1 MMPGNAFT
9 ASDKAVTTK
18 LKPQQPEAQQVVMY
32 QNKSIRPSCCI
43 FPFALSYSH
52 TDLKLH
58 AFLTV
63 EMTG

>member
-1 MMPGNAFT
+1 MMPANAFT
-9 ASDKAVTTK
+9 ASDKDATKK
-18 LKPQQPEAQQVVMY
+18 LKPQQPEAQQVVTY
-32 QNKSIRPSCCI
+32 QNTSIRPSCCT

-52 TDLKLH
+52 TDLKLY